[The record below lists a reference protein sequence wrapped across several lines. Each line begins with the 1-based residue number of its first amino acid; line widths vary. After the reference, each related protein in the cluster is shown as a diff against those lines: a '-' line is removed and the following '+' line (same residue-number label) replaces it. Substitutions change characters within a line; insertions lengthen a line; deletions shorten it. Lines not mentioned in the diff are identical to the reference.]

1 MSSDEPSSR
10 ARREQLEFPPGV
22 IMPSRFRVAEP
33 SFSPIAG
40 YRDDAFP
47 TKALR
52 IQWRWWS
59 PRWRFLL
66 MFTVFWNLISL
77 PFFFSAIVSSL
88 LHQALFSLIHVAV
101 GLGLGYFVLAKVCNR
116 TELVV
121 DNELRVAH
129 KPIWWPGAVTIPLA
143 QIQRLYCKKYEW
155 VENKTSYSLHA
166 RLKDHSNR
174 KLAFGFDTW
183 EEADWLKRCIEARIG
198 LERR

>member
-1 MSSDEPSSR
+1 MLDEKIFSR
-10 ARREQLEFPPGV
+10 PEIV
-22 IMPSRFRVAEP
+22 PSRFRVEP
-33 SFSPIAG
+33 SLSPIAG

-66 MFTVFWNLISL
+66 MFAVFWNLISL
-77 PFFFSAIVSSL
+77 PLFFSAIVSSVL
-88 LHQALFSLIHVAV
+88 DGALFSLIHVAV

-121 DNELRVAH
+121 DSELRVAH

-143 QIQRLYCKKYEW
+143 QIQRLYCKKYESEQNG
-155 VENKTSYSLHA
+155 VMMTSYSLHA
-166 RLKDHSNR
+166 RLKNHSKR

-198 LERR
+198 LDNQ